1 MRIVSISPHPTAPV
15 IAGLSA
21 LKDSYDVILCDIWGV
36 LHNGI
41 NGYRA
46 ASDALEQFRKNGG
59 RVILVSNAPRPAED
73 IIGILDRFSVSR
85 HAYDGIV
92 TSGDV
97 TRTVLMSGEWRN
109 YHWLGPERDGGLF
122 KGLTLPNVEL
132 DHADVIVCT
141 GLHDDD
147 TETAENYRGFIK
159 DALKRNVPMLCANPD
174 IVVERGNR
182 LIDCAGAIAKLYEEE
197 GGQTIYAG
205 KPYPPIYKAALELA
219 SSLTGKAANP
229 ARTLAIGDAIR
240 TDIAGAVTAGMG
252 SLFVLNGIHMHEL
265 GLSEG
270 SLENGRYEAFLQT
283 VSHRPNYS
291 IAHLGW

>member
-1 MRIVSISPHPTAPV
+1 MSQSPAPIAPIIS
-15 IAGLSA
+15 GLSTIIG
-21 LKDSYDVILCDIWGV
+21 SFDVILCDIWGV

-46 ASDALEQFRKNGG
+46 ASDALEQFRKAGG

-73 IIGILDRFSVSR
+73 IVGILDRFAVSR

-97 TRTVLMSGEWRN
+97 TRTVLLSGDWQN
-109 YHWLGPERDGGLF
+109 YHWLGPERDAGLF
-122 KGLTLPNVEL
+122 KGLTLPHVDLEQA
-132 DHADVIVCT
+132 HVIVCT

-147 TETAENYRGFIK
+147 HETAEDYRDFIK
-159 DALKRNVPMLCANPD
+159 EALKRKLPMLCANPD

-197 GGQTIYAG
+197 GGTTIYAG
-205 KPYPPIYKAALELA
+205 KPYSPIYDAALHLA
-219 SSLTGKAANP
+219 SSLTGKAP
-229 ARTLAIGDAIR
+229 HPSRVLAIGDAIR
-240 TDIAGAVTAGMG
+240 TDIAGAVKSGFG
-252 SLFVLNGIHMHEL
+252 SIFVLNGIHMHEL

-270 SLENGRYEAFLQT
+270 PFEKGLYEKFLNT
-283 VSHRPNYS
+283 VSYRPTYS